1 MIPCR
6 PPVPVS
12 HPLALV
18 VWSCVPPVLGFHL
31 LFSEAPILWFCDVFS
46 DLSCGRLSWEC
57 GLLLRGHSGSV
68 GLSLRDLGS
77 VVPRGLCD
85 VPFGL
90 CASRSGI
97 AFAPSFLRSCLAMAS
112 SEAAES
118 SPSETLRVL
127 VCGCLKLALFSRVA
141 TRRFFRS
148 VDDLAR
154 SVGAPGLDLAARVL
168 VLCLFR

>member
-1 MIPCR
+1 ML
-6 PPVPVS
+6 
-12 HPLALV
+12 H
-18 VWSCVPPVLGFHL
+18 
-31 LFSEAPILWFCDVFS
+31 
-46 DLSCGRLSWEC
+46 
-57 GLLLRGHSGSV
+57 RGHSGSV

-118 SPSETLRVL
+118 SPSATLRVL

-154 SVGAPGLDLAARVL
+154 SVGAPGLDRAARVL

>member
-1 MIPCR
+1 MLD
-6 PPVPVS
+6 S
-12 HPLALV
+12 
-18 VWSCVPPVLGFHL
+18 GF
-31 LFSEAPILWFCDVFS
+31 
-46 DLSCGRLSWEC
+46 DLI
-57 GLLLRGHSGSV
+57 
-68 GLSLRDLGS
+68 LSL
-77 VVPRGLCD
+77 
-85 VPFGL
+85 
-90 CASRSGI
+90 RSGI

-154 SVGAPGLDLAARVL
+154 SVAVGAPGLDRAARVL